1 MKDSVWDA
9 LTQFLACITSTANVN
24 YCYNFNSK
32 YSVLCRVCIL
42 CTMEYYEITKNTTD
56 SDQMAQ
62 KTIKTCKMRKRG
74 YILCKA

>member
-32 YSVLCRVCIL
+32 YSVLWS
-42 CTMEYYEITKNTTD
+42 TMQSLKIP
-56 SDQMAQ
+56 QIQ
-62 KTIKTCKMRKRG
+62 IKWPRK
-74 YILCKA
+74 LLKPAK